1 MDIKE
6 VATWLTENK
15 YMKKTA
21 AGGFSFTKKWRDDL
35 KNSGK
40 IAILDAPQN
49 ENKPVQ
55 SIATVNQPDLYP
67 VPERVAKYNY
77 QDWCRMY
84 NNFIAEAKVPARI
97 TTSNGFV
104 FAGNKFTEP
113 GMLAYQKAIKEGC
126 DGRILMGAV
135 RLYYASTVDYKK
147 AIGSYMAAGEWRTD
161 YQTLAASASEGVE
174 ALQQHVD
181 DELKVKQHKPY
192 SIGF

>member
-1 MDIKE
+1 MKIDEI
-6 VATWLTENK
+6 AIWLTENK

-49 ENKPVQ
+49 ENKPA
-55 SIATVNQPDLYP
+55 IIDQPDLYP

-84 NNFIAEAKVPARI
+84 NNFIAESDVPQRLS
-97 TTSNGFV
+97 TSHGAV
-104 FAGNKFTEP
+104 FAGNKFTEA
-113 GMLAYQKAIKEGC
+113 GMLSYQRACKEGF
-126 DGRILMGAV
+126 DPRILSHAV
-135 RLYYASTVDYKK
+135 KLYYKSSLDYKK
-147 AIGSYMAAGEWRTD
+147 AVGSYMEAGEWRTD
-161 YQTLAASASEGVE
+161 YESLRQSAAGGVE
-174 ALQQHVD
+174 ALQKHVD
-181 DELKVKQHKPY
+181 DEIKVKQHKPY